1 MTRVLEDAFDW
12 LRYAEEDLSA
22 AHAMR
27 SAPAVVPRRPAW
39 LAQQA
44 AEKAI
49 KAVLV
54 ADNLPFPKTHDLER
68 LATLLP
74 DPSVLAQCNADLASL
89 TEFAVGSRYPGDLPD
104 TVLPGEATRA
114 VDDAGRIVSA
124 VRASLEARRS

>member
-27 SAPAVVPRRPAW
+27 SAPAVVPRHPAW

>member
-27 SAPAVVPRRPAW
+27 SAPAVVPRHPAW

-89 TEFAVGSRYPGDLPD
+89 TEFAVGSHYPGDLPD